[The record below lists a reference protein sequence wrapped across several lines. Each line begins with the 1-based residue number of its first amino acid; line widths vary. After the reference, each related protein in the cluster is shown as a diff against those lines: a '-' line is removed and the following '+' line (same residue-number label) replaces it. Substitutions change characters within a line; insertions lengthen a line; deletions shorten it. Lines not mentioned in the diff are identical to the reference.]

1 MANGS
6 LKRVA
11 QKQAQSLPAETSEI
25 KKITRAQK
33 EPEDQLWNFSLRY
46 WSQLEYFGLDGKGID
61 NQWLVSVLE
70 RLKQLSADTI
80 ERVFKDANVR
90 DALRFH
96 PINWKAKNIPIKL
109 DEIPSLPKHCYDNPE
124 FALHQFQISTAK
136 GRVVGFFD
144 ENWIFNIVLLDPL
157 HNLQPSRN
165 FDYAVDPC
173 GPLSCQI
180 TSLREGIKQGIA
192 HCEVAECKAAR
203 RVKALAHQDEQHA
216 EQFEILMIK
225 VTDREQLEWA
235 KELVANGH
243 AESLASIFET
253 GLLTIDE
260 SVIAK
265 A

>member
-1 MANGS
+1 
-6 LKRVA
+6 
-11 QKQAQSLPAETSEI
+11 
-25 KKITRAQK
+25 
-33 EPEDQLWNFSLRY
+33 
-46 WSQLEYFGLDGKGID
+46 
-61 NQWLVSVLE
+61 
-70 RLKQLSADTI
+70 
-80 ERVFKDANVR
+80 
-90 DALRFH
+90 
-96 PINWKAKNIPIKL
+96 
-109 DEIPSLPKHCYDNPE
+109 
-124 FALHQFQISTAK
+124 
-136 GRVVGFFD
+136 
-144 ENWIFNIVLLDPL
+144 
-157 HNLQPSRN
+157 
-165 FDYAVDPC
+165 
-173 GPLSCQI
+173 LSCQI